1 MLTRHIH
8 VEQMQSQHVGHLKN
22 EHTCVCV
29 YTHGRPARVSAHK
42 LEHMANTS
50 MMPGYYARVSRLV
63 CARLLA
69 SVCVC
74 VLQSPRQQG
83 GKCAAHGLVWLACT
97 HTHTHMCSSFECRH
111 AHKRAYVCGIR
122 HKIEAR
128 RRRRVCMQ
136 SMQMGIVHA
145 HEWELGNC

>member
-1 MLTRHIH
+1 
-8 VEQMQSQHVGHLKN
+8 MQSQHVGHLKN

-74 VLQSPRQQG
+74 FNPRASRG
-83 GKCAAHGLVWLACT
+83 ESVRRMVW
-97 HTHTHMCSSFECRH
+97 S
-111 AHKRAYVCGIR
+111 G
-122 HKIEAR
+122 
-128 RRRRVCMQ
+128 
-136 SMQMGIVHA
+136 
-145 HEWELGNC
+145 